1 MYALIESA
9 IAHSAG
15 ENRVVHNR
23 AIGQL
28 MAGLNEVAASNPYS
42 WFGDRRTADELMTV
56 TPDNRFISTPYPKYL
71 NAVMDVDMSA
81 AVIVTDA
88 ETAREAGVSP
98 EGIAYIRG
106 WADANDVWYLSER
119 PEVSKSPALDRCV
132 ETALGA
138 AGLGADD
145 IGGFDLYA
153 CFPSSVEVARDSF
166 GIARGDSRPL
176 TLTGGLPYHGGPG
189 SNYVTHAVCNALDHI
204 RSRRGPA
211 AVHGN
216 GYYLTKHAV
225 GVYSADAPESAPDP
239 APIPKEPSG
248 PALRIDSGA
257 AGACRIVAW
266 TVPYGRDGS
275 HESGIVV
282 AETEDGVRTLARAD
296 DALTSRLLESESDF
310 VGETISIRGGAGNNI
325 AVPR

>member
-1 MYALIESA
+1 
-9 IAHSAG
+9 
-15 ENRVVHNR
+15 
-23 AIGQL
+23 
-28 MAGLNEVAASNPYS
+28 
-42 WFGDRRTADELMTV
+42 
-56 TPDNRFISTPYPKYL
+56 
-71 NAVMDVDMSA
+71 
-81 AVIVTDA
+81 
-88 ETAREAGVSP
+88 VSP

-325 AVPR
+325 AAPR